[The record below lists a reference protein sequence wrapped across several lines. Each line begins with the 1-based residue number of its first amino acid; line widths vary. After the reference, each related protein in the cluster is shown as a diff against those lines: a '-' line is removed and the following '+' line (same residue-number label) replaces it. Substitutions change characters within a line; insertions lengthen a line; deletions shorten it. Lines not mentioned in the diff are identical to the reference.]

1 MADPT
6 PEQIID
12 GFRRTRE
19 KFRYGPE
26 ALKLFHDVE
35 NKDIFFEPTVNF
47 LETEERDNVRSWGT
61 NILGMMGGDRAFL
74 ALEKLLDEDDPKEIK
89 RTYHWT
95 RFFALENLNRISK
108 TDAEKAK
115 LHEHCQR
122 IWDDKDEDYL
132 SRSLAAALLAE
143 EGQSSCL
150 DWLRE
155 MLQRYGEYWPI
166 LRSLRALREVPL
178 KGLADDVFEVLT
190 KGNYLEQQYEAI
202 RALEKYPANL
212 KVIRELGDIV
222 LTNPTNYL
230 RLQAVISLGE
240 LADTQSQTELIQAV
254 LDEDA
259 EIRYQAAIAL
269 TKVIS
274 PTQASAAI
282 IQDALN
288 PELPKEQRE
297 RLVEALRQIDPTR
310 AAPTDILSR
319 ELVSEDRE
327 RAELA
332 EELLIDLGGWAAVQ
346 RLSQR
351 RLTLDRLDK
360 LLSESE
366 AIVRSI
372 FEDTIRQA
380 RLNFYFAMAVN
391 LIVVITGVILVGL
404 AIWQLI
410 VNPQNFATWILPGA
424 TGVIGVLI
432 NLVFNNP
439 RKNARDDLTAL
450 MNITVIFLG
459 YLRQLNQIDA
469 TFKHAYMEDP
479 EFGSKQLQE
488 TVSQIED
495 AVNHTLDVTKQH
507 LRQ

>member
-1 MADPT
+1 
-6 PEQIID
+6 
-12 GFRRTRE
+12 
-19 KFRYGPE
+19 
-26 ALKLFHDVE
+26 
-35 NKDIFFEPTVNF
+35 
-47 LETEERDNVRSWGT
+47 
-61 NILGMMGGDRAFL
+61 
-74 ALEKLLDEDDPKEIK
+74 
-89 RTYHWT
+89 
-95 RFFALENLNRISK
+95 
-108 TDAEKAK
+108 
-115 LHEHCQR
+115 
-122 IWDDKDEDYL
+122 
-132 SRSLAAALLAE
+132 
-143 EGQSSCL
+143 
-150 DWLRE
+150 
-155 MLQRYGEYWPI
+155 
-166 LRSLRALREVPL
+166 
-178 KGLADDVFEVLT
+178 
-190 KGNYLEQQYEAI
+190 
-202 RALEKYPANL
+202 
-212 KVIRELGDIV
+212 LGDIV